1 MFYIALYITGT
12 AEITPIGTLTMTT
25 VAEITMTT
33 MLEIAMTTDHLV
45 TTMTSTGSTGP
56 TMTTTGPHPGIKT
69 DPKVEMIDLHPGKI
83 DPQAGS
89 IL

>member
-1 MFYIALYITGT
+1 MFYIALYTTGT
-12 AEITPIGTLTMTT
+12 TEITTPIGTLTMTT

-45 TTMTSTGSTGP
+45 TTMTTTGTTGP
-56 TMTTTGPHPGIKT
+56 TMTTTGPHPDIKT
-69 DPKVEMIDLHPGKI
+69 DPKVEMID
-83 DPQAGS
+83 PQAGS